1 VTRPPEAQIE
11 NALLDELV
19 EHEARLL
26 PPNWR
31 VDDVAED
38 GTVYLI
44 DPDGA
49 IHAIDLTVVL
59 HELSEATA

>member
-19 EHEARLL
+19 ENEPRLL

-31 VDDVAED
+31 IDDVAED
-38 GTVYLI
+38 GTVYLV
-44 DPDGA
+44 DPGGA
-49 IHAIDLTVVL
+49 IHEFVLVVAL